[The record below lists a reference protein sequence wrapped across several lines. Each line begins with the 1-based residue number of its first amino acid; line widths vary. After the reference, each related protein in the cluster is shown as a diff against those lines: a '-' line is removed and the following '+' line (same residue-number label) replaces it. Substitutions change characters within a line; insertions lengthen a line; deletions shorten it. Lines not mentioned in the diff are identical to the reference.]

1 MVFQS
6 PFPGFC
12 FCDYLIGLQGV
23 QTSGSI
29 KESSGIGFS
38 VCSNRFI
45 MTLDCLYNFRS
56 VRRGYQ
62 MTEIC
67 SENRDSIPDQFHS
80 RKRVQRK
87 PGKDTLSAG
96 TPVNDL
102 SLSGSKEIFLCHY
115 DAFEE
120 TEKGI
125 RIFFLCHCL
134 PQKYKS
140 FCQFLRNRSFS
151 KQTKID
157 IAPSKLKIIHCDRTV
172 KHHGGSIFA
181 VFKTNNSE
189 KTIA

>member
-1 MVFQS
+1 
-6 PFPGFC
+6 
-12 FCDYLIGLQGV
+12 
-23 QTSGSI
+23 
-29 KESSGIGFS
+29 
-38 VCSNRFI
+38 
-45 MTLDCLYNFRS
+45 
-56 VRRGYQ
+56 
-62 MTEIC
+62 IC

-120 TEKGI
+120 TEKGV

-172 KHHGGSIFA
+172 KHHGGSIF
-181 VFKTNNSE
+181 FQQCLKPFRHFLN
-189 KTIA
+189 TIVQQSHLPQPPFCSFQ